1 MLLSTLSMLFWG
13 LVSSWAEFSSV
24 VGPASLDFAGV
35 VVFVGSLDIRS
46 FDAAI
51 AWSEIPTPM
60 VNAITKAKL
69 RTKAPPL
76 QRRLMTEKRDGKS
89 GLGSAKTGVGRR
101 LHRRVSRAPLSSS
114 LPTPGA
120 TKKYLLRQ

>member
-1 MLLSTLSMLFWG
+1 
-13 LVSSWAEFSSV
+13 
-24 VGPASLDFAGV
+24 
-35 VVFVGSLDIRS
+35 
-46 FDAAI
+46 
-51 AWSEIPTPM
+51 M

-89 GLGSAKTGVGRR
+89 GLGSAKTGVGRH
-101 LHRRVSRAPLSSS
+101 LHRRVDRAPLSSS

-120 TKKYLLRQ
+120 TKKYALRQ